1 MTLETRP
8 LHPRFGV
15 EVIGVDVRRVDTDVF
30 TAIVQA
36 FNEHSVLL
44 FRGQRVDDAEQVAF
58 SRRFGPLEATI
69 RTVVS
74 HRAYLPEISN
84 LANVDADD
92 RLIPAGDKRLLF
104 NAGNQM
110 WHTDSSFKR
119 VPALASLLSGREVP
133 PEGGET
139 EFASMRIAYER
150 LPDATRRLL
159 EGRVAIHSFEY
170 SRGLVGEGLLAP
182 EHAAQ
187 VPPVPQALVRANP
200 VNGRKAFFVA
210 SHACEIV
217 GMPTE
222 AARALLRDLL
232 DRATAP
238 ELVYTHRW
246 QPGDLVMWDNR
257 CVLHRGR
264 PWDVD
269 RYRRVMRRTTVA
281 GDGPTAPD
289 VAGIA
294 VAPARNADRAW
305 CRAQLAAAGVPDTA
319 SPV

>member
-8 LHPRFGV
+8 LHPLFGV
-15 EVIGVDVRRVDTDVF
+15 EIIGVDVRRVADDVF
-30 TAIVQA
+30 ADLVAA

-44 FRGQRVDDAEQVAF
+44 FRDQRVDDAEQVAF

-74 HRAYLPEISN
+74 HEGYLPEISN
-84 LANVDADD
+84 LANVDADGQM
-92 RLIPAGDKRLLF
+92 IPANDKRVRF

-150 LPDATRRLL
+150 LPDATRRFL
-159 EGRVAIHSFEY
+159 EGRVAVHSFEY
-170 SRGLVGEGLLAP
+170 SRGLVGEGLLAS

-222 AARALLRDLL
+222 AARTLLRELL
-232 DRATAP
+232 DGATTAD
-238 ELVYTHRW
+238 LVYTHRW

-264 PWDVD
+264 PWDVG
-269 RYRRVMRRTTVA
+269 RYRRVMHRTTVA

-294 VAPARNADRAW
+294 VAPTRETDRAW
-305 CRAQLAAAGVPDTA
+305 CRAQLTAAGVPDIG
-319 SPV
+319 

>member
-1 MTLETRP
+1 MTLQTRP

-15 EVIGVDVRRVDTDVF
+15 EVVGLDVRRVAGDVF
-30 TAIVQA
+30 ADLVAA

-58 SRRFGPLEATI
+58 SARFGPLEATI

-74 HRAYLPEISN
+74 HQGYLPEISN

-92 RLIPAGDKRLLF
+92 RLIPTGDKRLLF

-139 EFASMRIAYER
+139 EFASMRIAYEQ
-150 LPDATRRLL
+150 LPDDIRRLL

-187 VPPVPQALVRANP
+187 VPPVPQALVRTNP
-200 VNGRKAFFVA
+200 MNGRKAFFVA

-222 AARALLRDLL
+222 AARTLLRDLL

-238 ELVYTHRW
+238 DLVYTHRW
-246 QPGDLVMWDNR
+246 QPGDIVMWDNR

-264 PWDVD
+264 PWDVG
-269 RYRRVMRRTTVA
+269 RYRRVMHRTTVA

-289 VAGIA
+289 VAGIT
-294 VAPARNADRAW
+294 VAPAREADRAW
-305 CRAQLAAAGVPDTA
+305 CRAQLTAAGVPA
-319 SPV
+319 VG